1 MPSSWSDA
9 FALNALVILLAVALD
24 LLLPEPPA
32 PVHPV
37 VWMGKAISAF
47 ERVAPAG
54 PVAGLFFGC
63 VVVIVIVGISGS
75 IAWLALTALSA
86 LGPVAYVIGGA
97 VMLRISF
104 TVRGLVSAADRTRRA
119 LEGGHLDEARESL
132 QSLVSRDAQDLSAS
146 LVAAAAIESVAENTT
161 DSFIAPW
168 LAFAVLGVPGAVAF
182 RAINTLDSMVG
193 TRGRYEYFGKTAA
206 RLDDIVNMIPAR
218 LSALLLLVSGGFSR
232 LPLARGWRTMMRDRH
247 LTASPNAGWTMG
259 AMAGLL
265 GVRLEKPGHYCLGK
279 GLREPDAEDIGT
291 SMVVARQTA
300 AIGLVA
306 TLVVLAARHAIFG

>member
-9 FALNALVILLAVALD
+9 FVLNALVLLLAVALD

-32 PVHPV
+32 IVHPV

-63 VVVIVIVGISGS
+63 AVVIVIVGISGG
-75 IAWLALTALSA
+75 IAWLAMTALGA
-86 LGPVAYVIGGA
+86 VGPVAYVIGGV

-104 TVRGLVSAADRTRRA
+104 TVRGLVSAAGRTRRA
-119 LEGGHLDEARESL
+119 LEGGHLDEAKESL
-132 QSLVSRDAQDLSAS
+132 QSLVSRDAEDLSAS

-168 LAFAVLGVPGAVAF
+168 LAFAVFGVPGAVAF
-182 RAINTLDSMVG
+182 RAINTLDSMLG

-206 RLDDIVNMIPAR
+206 RLDDVVNMIPAR
-218 LSALLLLVSGGFSR
+218 LSALLLLISGGFGR
-232 LPLARGWRTMMRDRH
+232 LPLARGWRTMLRDRH
-247 LTASPNAGWTMG
+247 LTASSNAGWTMG
-259 AMAGLL
+259 AMAG
-265 GVRLEKPGHYCLGK
+265 
-279 GLREPDAEDIGT
+279 
-291 SMVVARQTA
+291 
-300 AIGLVA
+300 
-306 TLVVLAARHAIFG
+306 

>member
-1 MPSSWSDA
+1 MPSSWYDA
-9 FALNALVILLAVALD
+9 FALNVLVLLLAVALD

-32 PVHPV
+32 IVHPV
-37 VWMGKAISAF
+37 VWMGKAISVF
-47 ERVAPAG
+47 ERVAPVG
-54 PVAGLFFGC
+54 RVAGLFFGC
-63 VVVIVIVGISGS
+63 AVVIIVAGISGGV
-75 IAWLALTALSA
+75 AWVAVTALSA
-86 LGPVAYVIGGA
+86 VGPAAYVIGGA

-132 QSLVSRDAQDLSAS
+132 RSLVSRDTEDLSVS

-168 LAFAVLGVPGAVAF
+168 LAFAVFGVPGAVAF
-182 RAINTLDSMVG
+182 RAINTLDSMLG

-206 RLDDIVNMIPAR
+206 RLDDVANIIPAR
-218 LSALLLLVSGGFSR
+218 LGALMLLVSGGLGR
-232 LPLARGWRTMMRDRH
+232 LPLARGWRIMLRDRN

-265 GVRLEKPGHYCLGK
+265 GVRLEKPGHYCLGE
-279 GLREPDAEDIGT
+279 GLREPETEDIGT
-291 SMVVARQTA
+291 SMVMAKQTA
-300 AIGLVA
+300 ALALVA
-306 TLVVLAARHAIFG
+306 MLIVLAARHAIFG

>member
-247 LTASPNAGWTMG
+247 LTASPK
-259 AMAGLL
+259 
-265 GVRLEKPGHYCLGK
+265 VPF
-279 GLREPDAEDIGT
+279 
-291 SMVVARQTA
+291 
-300 AIGLVA
+300 
-306 TLVVLAARHAIFG
+306 VLSWFLW

>member
-9 FALNALVILLAVALD
+9 FALNVLVILLAVALD

-32 PVHPV
+32 IIHPV

-63 VVVIVIVGISGS
+63 AVVIVIVGISSGV
-75 IAWLALTALSA
+75 AWFAVTALSA
-86 LGPVAYVIGGA
+86 VGPVAYVIGGV

-104 TVRGLVSAADRTRRA
+104 TVRGLVSAAGRTRRA
-119 LEGGHLDEARESL
+119 LERGHLDEARESL
-132 QSLVSRDAQDLSAS
+132 ESLVSRDAEDLSAS

-168 LAFAVLGVPGAVAF
+168 LAFAVFGVPGAVAF
-182 RAINTLDSMVG
+182 RAINTLDSMLG

-206 RLDDIVNMIPAR
+206 RLDDVVNMIPAR
-218 LSALLLLVSGGFSR
+218 LSALLLLISGGFGR
-232 LPLARGWRTMMRDRH
+232 LPLARGWRTMLRDRH

-265 GVRLEKPGHYCLGK
+265 GVRLEKPGHYCLGE
-279 GLREPDAEDIGT
+279 GLREPDAEDIGK
-291 SMVVARQTA
+291 SMAMVKQTA
-300 AIGLVA
+300 ALGVVA
-306 TLVVLAARHAIFG
+306 IVIVLAVRHAIFG

>member
-1 MPSSWSDA
+1 MPSLWSDA
-9 FALNALVILLAVALD
+9 FAFNVLVILLAVALD

-32 PVHPV
+32 IIHPV

-54 PVAGLFFGC
+54 PVAGLVFGC
-63 VVVIVIVGISGS
+63 VVVIVIVGISGG
-75 IAWLALTALSA
+75 IAWLAMVALSA
-86 LGPVAYVIGGA
+86 VGPAAYVIGGA

-119 LEGGHLDEARESL
+119 LDGGHLDEARESL
-132 QSLVSRDAQDLSAS
+132 KSLVSRDATQLSAS
-146 LVAAAAIESVAENTT
+146 LVSASAIESVAENTT

-168 LAFAVLGVPGAVAF
+168 LAFAVFGVPGAVAF
-182 RAINTLDSMVG
+182 RAINTLDSMLG
-193 TRGRYEYFGKTAA
+193 IRGRYEYFGKTAA
-206 RLDDIVNMIPAR
+206 RLDDVANMIPAR
-218 LSALLLLVSGGFSR
+218 LSALLLLISGGFSR
-232 LPLARGWRTMMRDRH
+232 LPLARGWRTMMRDRQ

-265 GVRLEKPGHYCLGK
+265 GIRLEKPGHYCLGK

-291 SMVVARQTA
+291 AMVVARQTA
-300 AIGLVA
+300 ALA
-306 TLVVLAARHAIFG
+306 LVVTLIVLATRHAIFG

>member
-1 MPSSWSDA
+1 MPSSWVDA

-32 PVHPV
+32 IVHPV

-54 PVAGLFFGC
+54 RVAGLFFGC
-63 VVVIVIVGISGS
+63 AVVIIIVGISGG
-75 IAWLALTALSA
+75 IAWLAMTALSA
-86 LGPVAYVIGGA
+86 MGPAAYVIGGA
-97 VMLRISF
+97 AMLRISF

-119 LEGGHLDEARESL
+119 LEAGHLDEARESL
-132 QSLVSRDAQDLSAS
+132 KSLVSRDAENLSAP

-206 RLDDIVNMIPAR
+206 RLDDVVNVIPAR
-218 LSALLLLVSGGFSR
+218 LSALLLLVSGGLRR

-279 GLREPDAEDIGT
+279 GLREPEAEDIGRAT
-291 SMVVARQTA
+291 GIAQWTAVFGVA
-300 AIGLVA
+300 VA
-306 TLVVLAARHAIFG
+306 LLVLAARHVVFG

>member
-1 MPSSWSDA
+1 MPSSWYDA
-9 FALNALVILLAVALD
+9 FALNVLVILLAVALD
-24 LLLPEPPA
+24 LLLPEPPV

-54 PVAGLFFGC
+54 SVAGLFFGG
-63 VVVIVIVGISGS
+63 VVVIVIVGISGG
-75 IAWLALTALSA
+75 ITWLAMIALSA
-86 LGPVAYVIGGA
+86 VGPAAYVIGGA
-97 VMLRISF
+97 AILRISF
-104 TVRGLVSAADRTRRA
+104 TARGLVSAAGRTRRA
-119 LEGGHLDEARESL
+119 LERGHLDEARESL
-132 QSLVSRDAQDLSAS
+132 KSLVSRDAEDLSAS

-206 RLDDIVNMIPAR
+206 RLDDVVNVIPAR
-218 LSALLLLVSGGFSR
+218 LSALLLLVSGGLGR
-232 LPLARGWRTMMRDRH
+232 LPFVRGWRIMLRDRH

-265 GVRLEKPGHYCLGK
+265 GVRLEKPGHYCLGED
-279 GLREPDAEDIGT
+279 LREPDADDIGT

>member
-1 MPSSWSDA
+1 MPSSWYDA
-9 FALNALVILLAVALD
+9 FTLNVLVLLLAVALD

-32 PVHPV
+32 IVHPV

-63 VVVIVIVGISGS
+63 VVVIVIVGISCGV
-75 IAWLALTALSA
+75 AWLAMIALSA
-86 LGPVAYVIGGA
+86 VGPAAYVIGGA

-104 TVRGLVSAADRTRRA
+104 TARGLVLAAEETRTA
-119 LEGGHLDEARESL
+119 LERGHLDKARESL
-132 QSLVSRDAQDLSAS
+132 KSLVSRDAEDLSAS

-168 LAFAVLGVPGAVAF
+168 LAFAVLGVPGAVAL
-182 RAINTLDSMVG
+182 RAINTLDSMLG
-193 TRGRYEYFGKTAA
+193 IRGRYEYFGKAAA
-206 RLDDIVNMIPAR
+206 RLDDVANMIPAR
-218 LSALLLLVSGGFSR
+218 LSALLLLVSGGLGRHS
-232 LPLARGWRTMMRDRH
+232 LARGWRTMLRDRY

-265 GVRLEKPGHYCLGK
+265 GVRLEKPGHYCLGE
-279 GLREPDAEDIGT
+279 GLRESETEDIGK
-291 SMVVARQTA
+291 SIALARQTA
-300 AIGLVA
+300 AIGVVA
-306 TLVVLAARHAIFG
+306 TLIVLAVRHAIFG

>member
-1 MPSSWSDA
+1 MPSSWPDA
-9 FALNALVILLAVALD
+9 FTLNVLILLFAVALD
-24 LLLPEPPA
+24 LLLPEPPV

-63 VVVIVIVGISGS
+63 AVVIVIVGISGG
-75 IAWLALTALSA
+75 IAWLVMTALSA
-86 LGPVAYVIGGA
+86 VGPAAYVVGGA

-132 QSLVSRDAQDLSAS
+132 KSLVSRDAAQLSAP

-161 DSFIAPW
+161 DSYIAPW
-168 LAFAVLGVPGAVAF
+168 LAFAVLGVPGAVAY
-182 RAINTLDSMVG
+182 RAINTLDSMLG

-206 RLDDIVNMIPAR
+206 RLDDVVNMIPAR
-218 LSALLLLVSGGFSR
+218 LSALLLLAIGGLRR
-232 LPLARGWRTMMRDRH
+232 LPLARGWRTMLRDRH

-265 GVRLEKPGHYCLGK
+265 GVRLEKPGHYCLGE
-279 GLREPDAEDIGT
+279 GLREPEAKDIGT
-291 SMVVARQTA
+291 SMALARQTA
-300 AIGLVA
+300 ALGVVAVLVA
-306 TLVVLAARHAIFG
+306 LAARHVIFG

>member
-132 QSLVSRDAQDLSAS
+132 KSLVSRDAQDLSAS

-206 RLDDIVNMIPAR
+206 RLDDVANMIPAR
-218 LSALLLLVSGGFSR
+218 LSALLILVSGLFNR
-232 LPLARGWRTMMRDRH
+232 LPLARGGRIIFRDRN

-265 GVRLEKPGHYCLGK
+265 GVRLEKPGHYCLGE
-279 GLREPDAEDIGT
+279 GLREPDAEDIGK
-291 SMVVARQTA
+291 SMAMAQQTA
-300 AIGLVA
+300 AIGVVA
-306 TLVVLAARHAIFG
+306 ILIVLAARHAIFG